1 MKALSGLYVITAAQT
16 SLDDVAAAIRG
27 GASIVQYRD
36 KSAETSKR
44 LREAGALRRLC
55 AGSGVRFIVNDDLA
69 LAAAV
74 EADGVHVGREDAAVT
89 SARERL
95 GDRAIIGVSCYN
107 DFARAEAAAR
117 AGADYIAFGAFFG
130 SPTKPQAP
138 RATPDL
144 LVRAKRE
151 LSMPVVAIG
160 GITPQNGASLI
171 AAGADMLAVIS
182 AVFSQPDIAGA
193 SRRFSDLFPESAS

>member
-1 MKALSGLYVITAAQT
+1 MKRLSGLYVITAAQT

-27 GASIVQYRD
+27 GATIVQYRD
-36 KSAETSKR
+36 KSADSSKR
-44 LREAGALRRLC
+44 LREAGALRQLC
-55 AGSGVRFIVNDDLA
+55 ADSGVCFIVNDDIA
-69 LAAAV
+69 LAASV

-95 GDRAIIGVSCYN
+95 GDRVIIGVSCYN
-107 DFARAEAAAR
+107 EFARAEAAAG

-144 LVRAKRE
+144 LLRAKRE
-151 LSMPVVAIG
+151 LSLPVVAIG
-160 GITPQNGASLI
+160 GITPQNGASLL

-182 AVFSQPDIAGA
+182 AVFSQPDITGA